1 MFSKE
6 NLEGIFLSLAKTEVS
21 IERVDS
27 SNIGYRVRLRVNLR
41 SDSEPFLLGIKRSLL
56 QHDIDSVYK
65 QSEHKTRP
73 RPILRIGGIKNLYKL
88 CEIVSPELP
97 DSKQEWK
104 TFREAVSLVSNGE
117 HLKLE
122 GIEQLFRIKMGE
134 NWNGTD

>member
-27 SNIGYRVRLRVNLR
+27 SNIG
-41 SDSEPFLLGIKRSLL
+41 
-56 QHDIDSVYK
+56 YK

-104 TFREAVSLVSNGE
+104 PFREAVSLVSNGE

-134 NWNGTD
+134 NWNGAD